1 MLQGDLDTNQLPRT
15 QGNTAALYGRDKFYF
30 DDPVP
35 FQRCRDCLTNTLDIF
50 YNNIYLSI
58 TISVIFISV
67 IQVPELPDPG

>member
-35 FQRCRDCLTNTLDIF
+35 FQRYGECLIILDIF
-50 YNNIYLSI
+50 NNICNNICYNHKSGTGTL
-58 TISVIFISV
+58 
-67 IQVPELPDPG
+67 

>member
-35 FQRCRDCLTNTLDIF
+35 FQRCRECLNNTFIDIF
-50 YNNIYLSI
+50 YNNIYNNICHIDICDSG
-58 TISVIFISV
+58 TGT
-67 IQVPELPDPG
+67 P

>member
-35 FQRCRDCLTNTLDIF
+35 FQRCRECLTNTTRYILQQ
-50 YNNIYLSI
+50 YL
-58 TISVIFISV
+58 
-67 IQVPELPDPG
+67 

>member
-35 FQRCRDCLTNTLDIF
+35 FQRYRECLDYTR
-50 YNNIYLSI
+50 YIYFTISV
-58 TISVIFISV
+58 TISVITIT
-67 IQVPELPDPG
+67 QVPKLPDPS

>member
-35 FQRCRDCLTNTLDIF
+35 FQRYRECHTNLQYIWH
-50 YNNIYLSI
+50 
-58 TISVIFISV
+58 ISASGTET
-67 IQVPELPDPG
+67 P

>member
-35 FQRCRDCLTNTLDIF
+35 FQRYRDCLNCTRYILQ
-50 YNNIYLSI
+50 LSV
-58 TISVIFISV
+58 TISVMLYV
-67 IQVPELPDPG
+67 ITITITQVPELPYPS

>member
-35 FQRCRDCLTNTLDIF
+35 FQRYRECLNYTT
-50 YNNIYLSI
+50 
-58 TISVIFISV
+58 
-67 IQVPELPDPG
+67 